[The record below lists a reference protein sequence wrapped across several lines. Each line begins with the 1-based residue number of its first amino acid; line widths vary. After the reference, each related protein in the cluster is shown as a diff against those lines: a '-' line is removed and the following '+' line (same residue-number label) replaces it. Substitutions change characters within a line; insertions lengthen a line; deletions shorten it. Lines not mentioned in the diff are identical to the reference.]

1 MIENYTFKK
10 FSKDLDDGYKILF
23 DYVRN
28 RYMVYKVDENCYMQE
43 LVEQKSRN
51 PVPEKSMITY
61 KAIKEMFPYI
71 TDVEYRVVVESGNK

>member
-1 MIENYTFKK
+1 MIENYSFKK

>member
-1 MIENYTFKK
+1 MIENYNFKR
-10 FSKDLDDGYKILF
+10 FTEDLDNGYKILF

-28 RYMVYKVDENCYMQE
+28 RYVVYKVDENCYMQE

-61 KAIKEMFPYI
+61 KAIKQMFPYM
-71 TDVEYRVVVESGNK
+71 TDIEYRVNIENK

>member
-1 MIENYTFKK
+1 MMENYSFKK

-28 RYMVYKVDENCYMQE
+28 RYVVYKVDENCYMQE

-71 TDVEYRVVVESGNK
+71 TDIEYRIEMPNK